1 MHLKVGCQQPKKANK
16 RRRRLMQ
23 SNKTL
28 LAKNQVEG
36 LVPAS
41 PIVDTACEMQDK
53 MSKSCPAL
61 LREAAN
67 LTEEALS
74 RTPPAPVAQSQQ
86 IPAAPSRTP
95 VQEWKVLK
103 DPAQAAKV
111 FKENLLR
118 EHASG
123 KPLRMMMDLGFSL
136 DLGGMG
142 RTLLFEGEPDHIVL
156 AASEVLIESDLFRVA
171 GRMLAHS
178 FLHDGPCV
186 TGLSPAVIHV
196 LVSGDPEMATV
207 ATGDCPDLHI
217 RSIIKLSKRYCLAA
231 DREYTELGSWA
242 QYKDQRNRID
252 LPPHVGKGALHCPS
266 ARHSTT
272 AFP

>member
-123 KPLRMMMDLGFSL
+123 KPLRMMMDVRDSEEDRERELVLFYKQQQEWLGFSL

-231 DREYTELGSWA
+231 DREYTELGSWY
-242 QYKDQRNRID
+242 QWNN
-252 LPPHVGKGALHCPS
+252 
-266 ARHSTT
+266 
-272 AFP
+272 